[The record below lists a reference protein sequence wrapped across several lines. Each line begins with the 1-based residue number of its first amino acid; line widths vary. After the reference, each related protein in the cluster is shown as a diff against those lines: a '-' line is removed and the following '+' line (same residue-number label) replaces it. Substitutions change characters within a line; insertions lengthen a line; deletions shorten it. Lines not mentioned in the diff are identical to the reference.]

1 LAAIGLYSVIAQS
14 VAQRTREVGIR
25 MALGANSGAI
35 TAMVIRQGMR
45 LALVGF
51 AIGLPA
57 ASVFGHLAHRY
68 LAGIDAV
75 DWPGTIAISA
85 LLAAIMLGA
94 CWIPARRAAATDPTE
109 ALRSE

>member
-1 LAAIGLYSVIAQS
+1 
-14 VAQRTREVGIR
+14 
-25 MALGANSGAI
+25 
-35 TAMVIRQGMR
+35 MVIRQGMQ

-57 ASVFGHLAHRY
+57 ASVFGRLAHSY
-68 LAGIDAV
+68 LAGIEAT
-75 DWPGTIAISA
+75 DWPGAISISV
-85 LLAAIMLGA
+85 LLAAVMLGA